1 MHHFLTCS
9 SIFVLI
15 TQSIFIYSITLEK
28 TLKTIYSYLKMTL
41 HLFNKIYFLAL
52 CIFFVPLVRL
62 SNWTMIQFIFESNV
76 TMMKVCEIVQKKWK
90 YVLFYEDVHLFLLH
104 VNIPFQWLY
113 LNWEENLFDFYV
125 ESMAFRIK
133 ILINETSI

>member
-1 MHHFLTCS
+1 MHHFLTCN

-15 TQSIFIYSITLEK
+15 TQSIFLYSIILEK

-41 HLFNKIYFLAL
+41 YLFNKIYFLAL
-52 CIFFVPLVRL
+52 CIFFVPSVRL

-90 YVLFYEDVHLFLLH
+90 NVLFYEDAHLFLLH

-125 ESMAFRIK
+125 ESMTFRIK
-133 ILINETSI
+133 ILSNETSI